1 MVNLISMQLEQ
12 QVDKILS
19 IVLDN
24 QAKLGGLDER
34 VARLEDVQIK
44 TFGKLDELISLL
56 RTQDMELA
64 ALRSKYQRLEERM
77 AALES

>member
-1 MVNLISMQLEQ
+1 MQLEQ